1 MAPPSEPTP
10 AKRPKNGK
18 ILVMMPNVLY
28 QRFQLALKNR
38 LLRHK
43 VQAEFSTLSLS
54 ESQRNAFQ
62 WVIRF
67 PWHLPEG
74 KLKTTDAGELLYR
87 TRGGVRIPADHI
99 PDTDNKQII
108 ALVEFFKELSAA
120 TSRNERRP
128 EFLKLSALDSAHRKI
143 INTIKELKT
152 LQVRLVRDLEQV
164 QVAYQQGLHYLFST
178 AIERLTGVAVL
189 ENIIRGL
196 VRVMIVDSLDTRT
209 IDGMAKIGYAKK
221 FLSEMSSAELS
232 AKYVESKRTHAEGEE
247 GTKSVSDFIFHSPD
261 FEKIDIVLFNNW
273 DYTEDSFQLRLA
285 IRKRAILSRKED
297 RVVKKDPEQIVKQVQ
312 QQEQELKR
320 ARVKLHAAEDKLAGL
335 EATEET
341 DEGPYQSARK
351 ARVRAL
357 ANVQRIEVKI
367 KELTKPVNAADEW
380 VFLKFDLFE
389 TFRNRQSLKDRLGDA
404 VTNIGL
410 GNLWKKAMNP
420 DQRRSFIGLM
430 ETARLAK
437 ELIATQAALQKA
449 EKQSSRMDS
458 QIQPFAE
465 KYGLT
470 MRRPGSRPSEPE
482 THHLLLEEHILN
494 CIELA
499 VVSCEIINQLN
510 KEREAQKEKEE
521 GIQLVD

>member
-1 MAPPSEPTP
+1 MAAPPEPTP
-10 AKRPKNGK
+10 AERSKNGK
-18 ILVMMPNVLY
+18 ILVMMPDVLY
-28 QRFQLALKNR
+28 KRFQLSLKNR
-38 LLRHK
+38 LVRHK
-43 VQAEFSTLSLS
+43 VQADFSTLSLS
-54 ESQRNAFQ
+54 ESQRNKYQ

-74 KLKTTDAGELLYR
+74 KLKATDAGKLLYR
-87 TRGGVRIPADHI
+87 TPGGVRIPADRI
-99 PDTDNKQII
+99 PATDNKQIA
-108 ALVEFFKELSAA
+108 ALVEFFKELSEA

-128 EFLKLSALDSAHRKI
+128 EFLKLSALDSTHRKI
-143 INTIKELKT
+143 LTTIKELKT
-152 LQVRLVRDLEQV
+152 RQVQLDRDLEQV
-164 QVAYQQGLHYLFST
+164 QAAYQQGLHYLFST

-189 ENIIRGL
+189 DKIIRGL

-232 AKYVESKRTHAEGEE
+232 AKYAEFKRTHPEEEG
-247 GTKSVSDFIFHSPD
+247 GTKSVADFIFHIPD

-273 DYTEDSFQLRLA
+273 DYTEDAFQLRLA

-297 RVVKKDPEQIVKQVQ
+297 RVAKRDPEQIAKQVQ
-312 QQEQELKR
+312 QQKQELQR
-320 ARVKLHAAEDKLAGL
+320 AQVKFRATEDKLAEL
-335 EATEET
+335 EADEET

-351 ARVRAL
+351 ARARTL
-357 ANVQRIEVKI
+357 ANVQRIEAKI
-367 KELTKPVNAADEW
+367 KELTKPVNPADEW
-380 VFLKFDLFE
+380 VLLKFDLFE
-389 TFRNRQSLKDRLGDA
+389 TFRDRQSFKDRLGDA
-404 VTNIGL
+404 ATSFGL

-437 ELIATQAALQKA
+437 ELIETQAALQKA
-449 EKQSSRMDS
+449 EAQSNRMES

-465 KYGLT
+465 KHGLT

-499 VVSCEIINQLN
+499 VVSCEIVNQLN
-510 KEREAQKEKEE
+510 KEREADIE
-521 GIQLVD
+521 LVD